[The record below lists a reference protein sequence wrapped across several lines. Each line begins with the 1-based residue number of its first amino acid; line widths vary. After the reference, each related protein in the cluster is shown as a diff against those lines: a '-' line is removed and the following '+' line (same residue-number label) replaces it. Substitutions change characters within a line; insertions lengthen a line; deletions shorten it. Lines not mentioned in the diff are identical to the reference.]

1 MAIVQSLIT
10 IVLFFGILGILVVIH
25 ELGHFVTAR
34 LANVRVL
41 EFGLGFP
48 PRAKVLR
55 NKGETLYTLN
65 WLPIGGF
72 VKLEGEDGDE
82 AVDPR
87 SFSSQRWLTKM
98 VILVAGVV
106 MNVLLAFVIFTSIAL
121 VGDPTVGVKAANVQP
136 DSPAAGVGFQPGDAV
151 VSVNGGYTGAYASS
165 GGYKQSGLGRER
177 GVDGIRAFHQVKH
190 LSIGSPQ

>member
-1 MAIVQSLIT
+1 MAD
-10 IVLFFGILGILVVIH
+10 
-25 ELGHFVTAR
+25 
-34 LANVRVL
+34 VRVL

-82 AVDPR
+82 AADPR
-87 SFSSQRWLTKM
+87 SFSAQRWVTKM

-106 MNVLLAFVIFTSIAL
+106 MNVVLAFAIFTGIAL
-121 VGDPTVGVKAANVQP
+121 VGDPTIGVRRRRRPAGFARAAASASSRATRSSASTAAISGRSTTCACSMRSRTMP
-136 DSPAAGVGFQPGDAV
+136 ARRSPSASRRADGTFETITVTLRDAAAVAAGQGALGDLR
-151 VSVNGGYTGAYASS
+151 T
-165 GGYKQSGLGRER
+165 
-177 GVDGIRAFHQVKH
+177 
-190 LSIGSPQ
+190 